1 MGDVPARMGAAFIRK
16 VGSADEIVWGELP
29 VPEPA
34 ADEVLVKTEV
44 VTVNHV
50 DTFVRSGAFP
60 TAMAFPF
67 VIGRDVVG
75 TVVRPAAAS
84 SAVRAGDMV
93 WSNSL
98 GYDGRQGSFSEY
110 CAVPADRLYRLP
122 AGVDPVRAVATL
134 HAGATAAIGL
144 FQRAGLEPG
153 ETVVVSGAGGAVG
166 SATVQLAAGYGARVI
181 ATTGH
186 DLEWCRG
193 CGASAV
199 IDYREPNLYGTIAG
213 LAPDG
218 VAVYWDNSGHPNY
231 LDTIPLLAMR
241 GRMIVTAG
249 LQASAPLPV
258 SALYTRDASLLG
270 FAITN
275 ATVSELGRAAERV
288 NAGLA
293 DGSLAPRIGPRLRLA
308 EAAEAHRLM
317 EEPHHRPP
325 GRIVLIA
332 DM

>member
-1 MGDVPARMGAAFIRK
+1 MGDIPARMGAAFIK
-16 VGSADEIVWGELP
+16 EVGPPDQIVWGELP

-34 ADEVLVKTEV
+34 ADEVLVKTEAV
-44 VTVNHV
+44 AVNHV

-60 TAMAFPF
+60 TAMDFPF

-75 TVVRPAAAS
+75 TVVRPAES
-84 SAVRAGDMV
+84 SDVRPGDMV

-110 CAVPADRLYRLP
+110 CAVPVDRLYPLP
-122 AGVDPVRAVATL
+122 PGVDPVRAVATL

-144 FQRAGLEPG
+144 FQKAGLNPG

-166 SATVQLAAGYGARVI
+166 SATVQLAAGFGARVI

-186 DLEWCRG
+186 DLEWCRSS
-193 CGASAV
+193 GASAV
-199 IDYREPNLYGTIAG
+199 IDYREPKLYGAIAE

-218 VAVYWDNSGHPNY
+218 VDVYWDNSGDPNY
-231 LDTIPLLAMR
+231 VDTIPLLAMR

-249 LQASAPLPV
+249 FRARAPLPV
-258 SALYTRDASLLG
+258 NDLYTRDASLLG

-275 ATVSELGRAAERV
+275 ATVPELERAAERV

-293 DGSLAPRIGPRLRLA
+293 EGALTPRIGPRLSLA
-308 EAAEAHRLM
+308 DAAEAHRLM
-317 EEPHHRPP
+317 EDSHRRPP
-325 GRIVLIA
+325 GRIVL
-332 DM
+332 MP